1 MPHAFEA
8 AASGRAKCRACKQA
22 LPKGEVRFGE
32 RLPNPFGEGE
42 VTHWYHPRCAA
53 FRRPAALLEALEAP
67 EGASA
72 DIPDREDLERIAR
85 TFAAV
90 PRLSR
95 IDGAERSPTSQ
106 AKCRHCHAPI
116 ERGTWRIRLVLNEE
130 GSVMPGGFI
139 HLACARAYVE
149 SDQAAAAVLLFSDAL
164 EATEREA
171 LVAELASAGN
181 TR

>member
-1 MPHAFEA
+1 MSHVFEP
-8 AASGRAKCRACKQA
+8 AASGRAKCRACKEP

-53 FRRPAALLEALEAP
+53 FRRPEALLEALESGEAASP
-67 EGASA
+67 EVA
-72 DIPDREDLERIAR
+72 DREGLEGIAR
-85 TFAAV
+85 AFAAV

-139 HLACARAYVE
+139 HVACGPAYFE
-149 SDQAAAAVLLFSDAL
+149 SDAAAAAVLLFSDAL
-164 EATEREA
+164 EATERQA
-171 LVAELASAGN
+171 LAGELASAGKV
-181 TR
+181 R